1 MKLSCTPV
9 HSDSSASECT
19 PVHLYTQTPLLQI
32 SGGACGLVLTANA
45 IMFLTILGFFIA
57 FDGDDVQYSV
67 WWGERVKT
75 GSIIHHWKLSF
86 QQWKV
91 KTIANK
97 STVLNKLK
105 YGDSVVKVCYKWT
118 FSPTL
123 SYPLV
128 SISHVSKCIISRKFC
143 DIHCMDKCSP
153 E

>member
-1 MKLSCTPV
+1 MKLSCL
-9 HSDSSASECT
+9 HLDSSASECT

-67 WWGERVKT
+67 WWGERVNREWKQAQSSIT
-75 GSIIHHWKLSF
+75 GNSHFSSEK
-86 QQWKV
+86 
-91 KTIANK
+91 KTIAK
-97 STVLNKLK
+97 ILTVLNKLK

-128 SISHVSKCIISRKFC
+128 SISYIPCFKVYYLKKVLWYSLYG
-143 DIHCMDKCSP
+143 
-153 E
+153 